1 MQSQI
6 NNNTPVHVKIALNGE
21 FRRFLLNPLTFAT
34 LETTVK
40 TLFTISAPVSLK
52 FQDDEKDWVHLTTDA
67 ELLYAIELAGS
78 PLRVDV
84 KILAEVPTLG
94 QTPTV
99 HEEAVQEGCW
109 RGRGGRRGRGGCGGR
124 GGHNVAERL
133 ERLEMTETRVRNR
146 IAELQE
152 KLDSGKLTSERERT
166 VGWKITRLQEKLE
179 FVAAKR
185 AGLASAKSENPTEEK
200 SCEETVHETPQEEKW
215 GRRGGRGCRGRRGG
229 FGGEE
234 GCWAKPKGGLM
245 KRLSPEIHENFHQCK
260 TAWKAAKDS
269 GDAEQIAACK
279 EAFWAA
285 KDAKRAAMAA
295 LRAQDA
301 GEVQEIKAEGSQ

>member
-6 NNNTPVHVKIALNGE
+6 NNNTPVHVKVALNGE
-21 FRRFLLNPLTFAT
+21 FRRFLLNPLTFVN

-40 TLFTISAPVSLK
+40 TLFSISAPVSLK
-52 FQDDEKDWVHLTTDA
+52 FQDDEKDWVHVTTDA

-78 PLRVDV
+78 PLRVDA
-84 KILAEVPTLG
+84 KILADVPTQ

-99 HEEAVQEGCW
+99 QEEAVQEGCW
-109 RGRGGRRGRGGCGGR
+109 KGRGGRRGRGGCGGR
-124 GGHNVAERL
+124 GGNVA

-146 IAELQE
+146 IAEMQE

-179 FVAAKR
+179 FIAAKR
-185 AGLASAKSENPTEEK
+185 ASLETAKSENPTEET
-200 SCEETVHETPQEEKW
+200 CEEETVQETPQEEKW
-215 GRRGGRGCRGRRGG
+215 GKRGGRGCRGRRGG
-229 FGGEE
+229 LGGE
-234 GCWAKPKGGLM
+234 GCWGKPKGCLR
-245 KRLSPEIHENFHQCK
+245 KRLSPEILENFHQCK
-260 TAWKAAKDS
+260 SAFKAAKES

-285 KDAKRAAMAA
+285 KDAKRAAMTA

-301 GEVQEIKAEGSQ
+301 GEEQETKAGSA